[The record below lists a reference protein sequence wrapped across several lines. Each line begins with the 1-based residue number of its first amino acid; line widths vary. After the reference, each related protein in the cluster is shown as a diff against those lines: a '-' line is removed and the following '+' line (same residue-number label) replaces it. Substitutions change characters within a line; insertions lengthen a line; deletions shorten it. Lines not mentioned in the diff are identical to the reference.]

1 MIASDINLGSVHFF
15 VSSVTVAHDSFLW
28 IEEALWMCCHVIK
41 RLAWGQFICIRE
53 QITKEKWMELRETL
67 LAFRHKY
74 FVYIL
79 GCTIFFSMIHF
90 FKKFTRHIC
99 IYFFQMK
106 SRLIQRTYRTIFLL
120 YVSVSERFRLPE
132 ILWNR

>member
-1 MIASDINLGSVHFF
+1 
-15 VSSVTVAHDSFLW
+15 
-28 IEEALWMCCHVIK
+28 MCCHVIK

-79 GCTIFFSMIHF
+79 GCTFFFLHDSFLVKSSLDTFASIFSQEIQFDLKNLHNLL
-90 FKKFTRHIC
+90 FTV
-99 IYFFQMK
+99 
-106 SRLIQRTYRTIFLL
+106 
-120 YVSVSERFRLPE
+120 YVVIERLPE
-132 ILWNR
+132 IR

>member
-1 MIASDINLGSVHFF
+1 MIASNINLGSVHFF
-15 VSSVTVAHDSFLW
+15 VSSVTVVHDSFLW

-79 GCTIFFSMIHF
+79 GCTIFFSSWIF
-90 FKKFTRHIC
+90 FCKEFIWHIC
-99 IYFFQMK
+99 IYFFTGNQVWFK
-106 SRLIQRTYRTIFLL
+106 ELTQSSFYC
-120 YVSVSERFRLPE
+120 VCNEWKVA
-132 ILWNR
+132 WNSLK